1 MVSRN
6 IQNIRLRYFSFFPP
20 ESRIAYG
27 SVDPYEFEKTVDDML
42 SKMSVDLEEGERGRL
57 GKKSVIEIKWH
68 IVALTSGTNDFT
80 LGLNRFNE

>member
-6 IQNIRLRYFSFFPP
+6 IQYTSPLFVFFPP

-68 IVALTSGTNDFT
+68 IVAPTISP
-80 LGLNRFNE
+80 